1 MLDLFLVGSLTRD
14 RVLLRGRRWSQP
26 GGAPWHAG
34 LALGLWEEGQTP
46 SPSMRLTA
54 IAQAGPWV
62 RRFALPGLA
71 ASGVA
76 WHGPATASDTVFVN
90 RYEGDERQQR
100 LLSRARS
107 LAETDLPPRRPDG
120 VIVSPL
126 FPDDVALD
134 GIGRLGERGAFVG
147 VDAQGLLRRVDARG
161 RVRTSA
167 ARLAESPAGAQ
178 AIKFSLAEFQAVAG
192 RADWQQ
198 AAREFARAMRSE
210 VLVTCGSDG
219 ALLATPES
227 SAETSGLSVRGRA
240 DTTGAGDVFLAG
252 YVRARCAGTAP
263 AAAVAEASATA
274 QALLQRRLTAAAD
287 ADAIV
292 AELRQ
297 LHGVGLRMIRLAA
310 RRTGARSGASA
321 PFATDAPLRRAVEA
335 HLARPDRDVRAGP
348 AERVGSLL
356 SGCWALFSVG
366 WPDDPRLRPEA
377 LAAAVAGERAILAR
391 ERTG

>member
-1 MLDLFLVGSLTRD
+1 M
-14 RVLLRGRRWSQP
+14 
-26 GGAPWHAG
+26 
-34 LALGLWEEGQTP
+34 
-46 SPSMRLTA
+46 
-54 IAQAGPWV
+54 

-100 LLSRARS
+100 VLSWARS
-107 LAETDLPPRRPDG
+107 LTGSDLPPRRPDG

-134 GIGRLGERGAFVG
+134 GIGRLRPRGAFVG

-167 ARLAESPAGAQ
+167 ARLDESPAGAQ

-198 AAREFARAMRSE
+198 AAREFARALRSE
-210 VLVTCGSDG
+210 VLVTCGPDG
-219 ALLATPES
+219 ALLATPEL

-263 AAAVAEASATA
+263 AAAAAEASAAA
-274 QALLQRRLTAAAD
+274 QALL
-287 ADAIV
+287 
-292 AELRQ
+292 
-297 LHGVGLRMIRLAA
+297 
-310 RRTGARSGASA
+310 
-321 PFATDAPLRRAVEA
+321 
-335 HLARPDRDVRAGP
+335 
-348 AERVGSLL
+348 
-356 SGCWALFSVG
+356 
-366 WPDDPRLRPEA
+366 
-377 LAAAVAGERAILAR
+377 
-391 ERTG
+391 